1 MNTAKGAAAR
11 RQILDAAQ
19 TLFIQRGY
27 AGTSV
32 RAIAEHA
39 GGQTVANLYNYF
51 PGKEAILAA
60 LIVENDSLAE
70 FTNQLD
76 SLRKSNTAVFT
87 TDLIRIVL
95 PHLKNHSDYIE
106 LLMIDLREFNS
117 KHLRVALTRFKPVML
132 QLVNQLASLPDAQS
146 YHAITTLRLLAS
158 LIVGYSFT
166 AKFAPQHMAGQ
177 LAEANW
183 IEQFINFWSAGIT
196 CLSSTNT

>member
-1 MNTAKGAAAR
+1 MKTAKGAASR
-11 RQILDAAQ
+11 QQILDAAQ
-19 TLFIQRGY
+19 SLFIQHGF

-76 SLRKSNTAVFT
+76 TLRKSSTDVFT
-87 TDLIRIVL
+87 TDLMRIVL
-95 PHLKNHSDYIE
+95 PHLKNHSDYLE

-117 KHLRVALTRFKPVML
+117 KYLTVALARFKPVML
-132 QLVNQLASLPDAQS
+132 QLLDQLASLPDAQS
-146 YHAITTLRLLAS
+146 YHAVMTLRLLAS
-158 LIVGYSFT
+158 LILGYIFT
-166 AKFAPQHMAGQ
+166 AKFAPERMLGQ
-177 LAEANW
+177 FSEADW
-183 IEQFINFWSAGIT
+183 IEQFLNFCSAGMT
-196 CLSSTNT
+196 CLSSANT